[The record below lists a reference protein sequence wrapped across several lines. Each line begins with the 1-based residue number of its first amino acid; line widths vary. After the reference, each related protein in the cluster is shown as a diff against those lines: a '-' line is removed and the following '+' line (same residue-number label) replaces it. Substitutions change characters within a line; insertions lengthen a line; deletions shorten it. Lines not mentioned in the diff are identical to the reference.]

1 MGFPL
6 DHLGRYDVQ
15 KENILIATLVFSN
28 YQHSPCLGS
37 TLLWTGCLVVDQ
49 SSILNEATKQ
59 KLHWTMS
66 RTERGTQRG
75 WTQSTDWSSQS
86 PGGEGGCCFFW
97 WKRRV
102 QIPEVNYVGA
112 AIARRW
118 QVADNWDS
126 SGGTPPGI
134 HLSTL
139 KWSRLAF
146 KWYLSLKLFTGGP
159 AKL

>member
-1 MGFPL
+1 MGLPL
-6 DHLGRYDVQ
+6 DLWVGMTLRR
-15 KENILIATLVFSN
+15 KIATSENN
-28 YQHSPCLGS
+28 YQRTPCLGS

-59 KLHWTMS
+59 KLRWTMS

-75 WTQSTDWSSQS
+75 SNQSLDWSSQS